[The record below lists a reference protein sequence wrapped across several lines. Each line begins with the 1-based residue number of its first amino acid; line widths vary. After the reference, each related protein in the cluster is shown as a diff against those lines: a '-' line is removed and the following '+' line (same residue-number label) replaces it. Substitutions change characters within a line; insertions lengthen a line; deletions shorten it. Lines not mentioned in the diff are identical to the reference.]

1 MADNQNEEKL
11 KQLRAMHSG
20 NCGVVT
26 KYIKEAIEL
35 INKGKD
41 LERGRL
47 CTIASLFSDK
57 TNLLKQLDKEILEL
71 CNIKD
76 IAQISKNLTS

>member
-35 INKGKD
+35 IKQRQRLG
-41 LERGRL
+41 ER
-47 CTIASLFSDK
+47 TIVYYCKF
-57 TNLLKQLDKEILEL
+57 I
-71 CNIKD
+71 
-76 IAQISKNLTS
+76 